1 MRLLAGHAPST
12 SAPPSPATISVLK
25 ELSWPQGVICELPDI
40 IYHPGGS

>member
-12 SAPPSPATISVLK
+12 SAPTSPAAISPLK

-40 IYHPGGS
+40 IYCLGSS